1 MVDGMNLQASMHNLT
16 QMDKIQ
22 QDSHNTPIVN
32 QEKNA
37 EAAKEAAAQR
47 INKPVEPDE
56 TEEKTIDPDNRK
68 KDANRNKK
76 KKKKKKGR
84 KPKNRG
90 GDTGHFID
98 FSA

>member
-22 QDSHNTPIVN
+22 QDSHNTPILN
-32 QEKNA
+32 QDKNA

-47 INKPVEPDE
+47 ITKPNEAEE

-76 KKKKKKGR
+76 KKKKKKR
-84 KPKNRG
+84 KPSNRG